1 MATVQNPII
10 GRASGTMANAV
21 FSTWKGINV
30 LKSKPLSN
38 NSNTEA
44 QQTQRSLF
52 KTVVSMLKYFSQAA
66 RVGFYERAQGTSYTP
81 WNLFVKSNTAAF
93 TWDEAIGTVVLDATK
108 FTVSDPAGNV
118 LDTTGGTATGDYT
131 NITLNFPANANA
143 NYHILMLNQNSYT
156 PEGVV
161 VHEGQLDA
169 TGQAVIPRNWDD
181 SDEYD
186 VFYFLDDGVNVS
198 RSAGF
203 LIS

>member
-1 MATVQNPII
+1 
-10 GRASGTMANAV
+10 MANAV

-38 NSNTEA
+38 NSNTDA
-44 QQTQRSLF
+44 QQKQRGFF

-66 RVGFYERAQGTSYTP
+66 RIGFYERAQGTSYTP

-93 TWDEAIGTVVLDATK
+93 TWDEANGTVVLDATK

-118 LDTTGGTATGDYT
+118 LDTSGGTATGDYT

-156 PEGVV
+156 PEAVV